1 MGFSG
6 LKNILPA
13 VLSASVYAS
22 LGLGLGANVLVAAPA
37 VAKTFTL
44 TGKAQE
50 VTAYQGLALVKREV
64 TVSIEEAGSHLL
76 HITGLPLRLNPDSL
90 HIQAYGSA
98 QAVMQHFQLVTPL
111 PFETPTLSAAE
122 KKLKADLDALVAKMD
137 ALETREELN
146 AVQKDFLKLFMDR
159 LKASPKTQGSEDFS
173 VKVWEDAL
181 QFTLENQRELLN
193 AQQTVNQ
200 LKKELRDEI
209 RRSQQALNYYRRH
222 HPQSQRAEAQIN
234 VSQPGTVRLVISY
247 LIPGVQWEPVYEARL
262 VDEQLDLR
270 YGGEILQQSGENWA
284 AVKLKLSTATPQLN
298 RVAPQPVG
306 WSVNAYPPV
315 PAGAAR
321 PKAVDRREM
330 SNMMPAPVMEDQVAE
345 FEALPEAS
353 AQIAD
358 HGIAL
363 DFALPGTQYLAS
375 SSSPRQVML
384 ASRQIKADTTYK
396 VIPRQSPL
404 AFLEVN
410 ITNGTGLPLLPGKM
424 RTYVGESF
432 TGVQPLDLV
441 RPGQETRLNFGVDRN
456 IQVKWTELERK
467 DGNAGVLTDKKVM
480 NVVYQAEVT
489 NYKKEPVD
497 IRLLEPRP
505 ESQHPEVKVEWVKG
519 EPDAT
524 EVTDEKLRIWNFK
537 AQPWE
542 KKKIRMHYRITYPQ
556 QLTLSF

>member
-209 RRSQQALNYYRRH
+209 RRSQQALNYYLNHRMT
-222 HPQSQRAEAQIN
+222 
-234 VSQPGTVRLVISY
+234 GTKTKGSI
-247 LIPGVQWEPVYEARL
+247 
-262 VDEQLDLR
+262 
-270 YGGEILQQSGENWA
+270 
-284 AVKLKLSTATPQLN
+284 
-298 RVAPQPVG
+298 
-306 WSVNAYPPV
+306 
-315 PAGAAR
+315 AG
-321 PKAVDRREM
+321 DR
-330 SNMMPAPVMEDQVAE
+330 
-345 FEALPEAS
+345 
-353 AQIAD
+353 
-358 HGIAL
+358 
-363 DFALPGTQYLAS
+363 
-375 SSSPRQVML
+375 
-384 ASRQIKADTTYK
+384 
-396 VIPRQSPL
+396 
-404 AFLEVN
+404 
-410 ITNGTGLPLLPGKM
+410 
-424 RTYVGESF
+424 
-432 TGVQPLDLV
+432 
-441 RPGQETRLNFGVDRN
+441 
-456 IQVKWTELERK
+456 
-467 DGNAGVLTDKKVM
+467 
-480 NVVYQAEVT
+480 
-489 NYKKEPVD
+489 
-497 IRLLEPRP
+497 
-505 ESQHPEVKVEWVKG
+505 
-519 EPDAT
+519 
-524 EVTDEKLRIWNFK
+524 
-537 AQPWE
+537 
-542 KKKIRMHYRITYPQ
+542 
-556 QLTLSF
+556 